1 MTNLIENIGL
11 SKSIFEE
18 AFTHS
23 SASLSYN
30 FERLEFLG
38 DSLIEAKVTEMLFKT
53 HLKSSEGELS
63 RWRSAIVNQNT
74 LSLASEKLNLVEHLK
89 ASADQLSELKK
100 NERIKASLFESLCG
114 AIMIEKGWQDCS
126 VFIETQLLEYTLSP
140 EKLFK
145 LSDPKT
151 IVQEVVQN
159 TDKITPTYHLDKK
172 EGPSHDPMFYVSL
185 KVGESTVSK
194 GTGKSLK
201 EAEKTAAALFLKDM
215 EKNHNA
221 RN

>member
-1 MTNLIENIGL
+1 MTNLIETIGL

-23 SASLSYN
+23 SSSLNYN

-53 HLKSSEGELS
+53 HPYSSEGELS

-74 LSLASEKLNLVEHLK
+74 LSEVSEKLNLAKHLK
-89 ASADQLSELKK
+89 ASSDQRLALKN

-114 AIMIEKGWQDCS
+114 AIMIEKGWQVS
-126 VFIETQLLEYTLSP
+126 SEFIESQLLEYTLNP

-145 LSDPKT
+145 MSDPKT
-151 IVQEVVQN
+151 IVQEVIQAK
-159 TDKITPTYHLDKK
+159 DKVTPTYHLDKT
-172 EGPSHDPMFYVSL
+172 EGPSHEPIFYVSL
-185 KVGESTVSK
+185 KVGEQTVSS
-194 GTGKSLK
+194 GYGKSLK
-201 EAEKTAAALFLKDM
+201 EAEKSAAALFLKNT
-215 EKNHNA
+215 EKN
-221 RN
+221 

>member
-1 MTNLIENIGL
+1 MTNSIENIGL

-23 SASLSYN
+23 SCSKSYN

-53 HLKSSEGELS
+53 HPKSSEGELS

-74 LSLASEKLNLVEHLK
+74 LSVAAEKLNLVEHLI
-89 ASADQLSELKK
+89 ASHDQLQALKR

-114 AIMIEKGWQDCS
+114 AIMIEKGWPECS
-126 VFIETQLLEYTLSP
+126 VFMETQLLEYTLSP
-140 EKLFK
+140 EKLFER
-145 LSDPKT
+145 SDPKT
-151 IVQEVVQN
+151 LVQEVVQS
-159 TDKITPTYHLDKK
+159 THKITPTYHLDKK
-172 EGPSHDPMFYVSL
+172 EGPSHEPVFYVSL
-185 KVGESTVSK
+185 KVGENTVSK

-201 EAEKTAAALFLKDM
+201 EAEKTAASLFLKDM
-215 EKNHNA
+215 EKN
-221 RN
+221 